1 MTRLPND
8 RIKVVCYFPS
18 FDGLFLESAF
28 LDLCV
33 HARNLFYN
41 WFSANKVSRV
51 KLHIYECLKSQENP
65 TEIITVNNFPF
76 LNRNSTFNDVANF
89 PNFYDKVLVG
99 CYPDSALIPANSDYD
114 G

>member
-76 LNRNSTFNDVANF
+76 LNRTLEIVMFGTKIRHLMMLPIF
-89 PNFYDKVLVG
+89 QIFMTKFWLVVTR
-99 CYPDSALIPANSDYD
+99 IQR
-114 G
+114 